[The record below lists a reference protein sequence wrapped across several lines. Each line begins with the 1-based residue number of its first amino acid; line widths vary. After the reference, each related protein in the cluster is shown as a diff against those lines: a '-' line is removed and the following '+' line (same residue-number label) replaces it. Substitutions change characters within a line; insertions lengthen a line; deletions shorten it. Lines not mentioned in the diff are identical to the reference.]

1 MTKQQKNWKLAISAV
16 EKLQSM
22 NIVVCNVCVAIGK
35 PVITIEP
42 PRGVRF
48 AAVPTEVA
56 IRRGAGE
63 LVRIRTGMFEGCAV
77 RWLSER
83 IIDPLH

>member
-1 MTKQQKNWKLAISAV
+1 MTKQKQNWALAVEAV
-16 EKLQSM
+16 EKLQNL
-22 NIVVCNVCVAIGK
+22 NIVVCNVCVAVGK

-48 AAVPTEVA
+48 AVRPAEVS
-56 IRRGAGE
+56 IRRGDGE

-83 IIDPLH
+83 IVKKMH